1 MKKIISF
8 ALLFLIILSSAVM
21 AFAGEKNGRIS
32 VYASEEE
39 VPSVLGSIKET
50 KLNVS
55 LNEHGITI
63 DTETVMPIYY
73 ASIYDY
79 AKSGEFSFVPHT
91 LEEKQLYAADVIS
104 EDGEFA
110 GVIMFTKDIMLMY
123 MPSDSEADSVDFAG
137 ANSKRIESL
146 TGEKTDSLIDKS
158 LFAFVEGMGF
168 VYYIDSGET
177 KSFVSS
183 NFNGSNGDIFTAENR
198 GIIKIDDKLLNF
210 LHVFVKRSENL
221 NDLFHAL
228 RVDCSFHHNPVPL
241 LSNLPVSAEQSF
253 PDTSFSFPRYNSSH
267 AASSSGPRT
276 KSHPQPF
283 QKVQMIVCMY
293 PEEVEQTSEKEV
305 LAVQ

>member
-198 GIIKIDDKLLNF
+198 GIIKIDDKLKVVAKKMADERDAEREYLSALESGENPPTGAAVPAF
-210 LHVFVKRSENL
+210 LLDGDEN
-221 NDLFHAL
+221 
-228 RVDCSFHHNPVPL
+228 
-241 LSNLPVSAEQSF
+241 
-253 PDTSFSFPRYNSSH
+253 SFSAMNISAVFL
-267 AASSSGPRT
+267 AA
-276 KSHPQPF
+276 
-283 QKVQMIVCMY
+283 
-293 PEEVEQTSEKEV
+293 
-305 LAVQ
+305 AVFFFIGYLFIPKKHKNK